1 MPTGIPKQLASV
13 RKIHVPPF
21 INQMLTEFKEKEKQV
36 PGFSEDWYIFGR
48 KQPLAE
54 TTIDIRHKQ
63 AINESDVK
71 YITNHQFH
79 HSYASYLIGSGID
92 VVAVSRS
99 LGHSSIRITLDT
111 YSHVLSRNNE
121 KLLEALEAGSPEV
134 LQRFCKQ
141 K

>member
-1 MPTGIPKQLASV
+1 MVHGK
-13 RKIHVPPF
+13 KIDGYQTVD
-21 INQMLTEFKEKEKQV
+21 QALTEFKQQEMKLE
-36 PGFSEDWYIFGR
+36 GFSEDWYIFGR
-48 KQPLAE
+48 VDPFAE
-54 TTIDIRHKQ
+54 TTIDTKRKQ
-63 AINESDVK
+63 AINGSDVK
-71 YITNHQFH
+71 YITNHQLR

-121 KLLEALEAGSPEV
+121 KLLEALEAGSPDI
-134 LQRFCKQ
+134 LQTFCKQ